1 MFLLPSVPLDTFHFL
16 FSSSLLTLPSPFL
29 LSLLPR
35 RQEAYLKICISIRQM
50 MPCHVLGLTH
60 SVNILEEDTVEI
72 MISAI
77 VSGCILLSP
86 TLPIL
91 KCVCSE

>member
-1 MFLLPSVPLDTFHFL
+1 MC
-16 FSSSLLTLPSPFL
+16 
-29 LSLLPR
+29 LSI
-35 RQEAYLKICISIRQM
+35 KQM

-77 VSGCILLSP
+77 VSYMLCCVVLYCTILYCVMLYCIVSCYAMMYY
-86 TLPIL
+86 TIL
-91 KCVCSE
+91 YYFILYGTIL